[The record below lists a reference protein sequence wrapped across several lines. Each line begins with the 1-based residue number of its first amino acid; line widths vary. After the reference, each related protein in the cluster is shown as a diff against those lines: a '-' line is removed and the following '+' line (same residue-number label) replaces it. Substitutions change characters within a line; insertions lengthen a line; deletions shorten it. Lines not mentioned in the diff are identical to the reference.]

1 MGTIS
6 FFRGVCF
13 LSGSAGG
20 FSAGN
25 ATAIS
30 AGASTVTATVGTATG
45 GTSPYTYQWYRST
58 TSGFTPGAG
67 NIVSGATSQTLND
80 TGLTASTTYYYINIA
95 KDSFGNASVSNQA
108 SVTTASASVSGAYQF
123 NFSVN
128 SSIYT
133 EAF

>member
-6 FFRGVCF
+6 FFKGICF

-30 AGASTVTATVGTATG
+30 TGSTTVTATVGTATG
-45 GTSPYTYQWYRST
+45 GIAPYTYQWYRST
-58 TSGFTPGAG
+58 SSGFTPGVG
-67 NIVSGATSQTLND
+67 NIVSGATSQTLSD
-80 TGLTASTTYYYINIA
+80 TGLTASTTYYYVNIA
-95 KDSFGNASVSNQA
+95 KDSIGNASVSNQA
-108 SVTTASASVSGAYQF
+108 SVTTASASVGGAYQF
-123 NFSVN
+123 NFAVN
-128 SSIYT
+128 SGIYA